1 MVEEDTVRMSV
12 QELKRVHVIR
22 QVMNKALRQR
32 EAGEVLG
39 LTTRQVRRL
48 VQRVRA
54 EGDAGLV
61 HRSRGT
67 PSHRQYPPALKGR
80 ALRLYAK
87 HYGDFGPTLA
97 AEKLAERH
105 GITLS
110 AETLR
115 GWLRAAGVTHFQR
128 RKRPHR
134 AWRARKAHVG
144 ELVQLDGSHHDWFE
158 GRGPRCVLM
167 AYIDDASSQVFARF
181 YAYEGTIPA
190 MDSFERYVRRYG
202 VPHSVY
208 TDNHTTYRAL
218 GEPTVAQQLAGEKPQ
233 SQFER
238 ALAELGVTVIHAH
251 SPQAKGRVERLFK
264 TLQDRLVKDLRLA
277 GLATIESANQFV
289 ETWLPR
295 YNGRFGVPP
304 AQPADLHRPRPA
316 RRDLDRSLCLKTT
329 RALRRDWTVAH
340 HGQLFQVETQIHTQT
355 VLVEEHLDGTM
366 RITHRGQPLRY
377 HAIPARPIRVIAS
390 TPPAVP
396 RRPVKPK
403 PTHPWHR
410 RILSDRHKTA
420 ATSMT

>member
-67 PSHRQYPPALKGR
+67 PSHRQYPPALKVR

-87 HYGDFGPTLA
+87 HYGDFGPTLV

-167 AYIDDASSQVFARF
+167 ADIDDASSRVYARF
-181 YAYEGTIPA
+181 YAYDGTIPA
-190 MDSFERYVRRYG
+190 MDSFMRYG
-202 VPHSVY
+202 QRDGIPLAIYADKHSPSQSSAPPTVDEQLAGV
-208 TDNHTTYRAL
+208 TPTSPCGRAL
-218 GEPTVAQQLAGEKPQ
+218 GE
-233 SQFER
+233 
-238 ALAELGVTVIHAH
+238 LGVELIPAH
-251 SPQAKGRVERLFK
+251 SPQAKGRVERLFIGRAHPN
-264 TLQDRLVKDLRLA
+264 TAHAHRR
-277 GLATIESANQFV
+277 GGSSCR
-289 ETWLPR
+289 PR
-295 YNGRFGVPP
+295 
-304 AQPADLHRPRPA
+304 APAD
-316 RRDLDRSLCLKTT
+316 
-329 RALRRDWTVAH
+329 V
-340 HGQLFQVETQIHTQT
+340 
-355 VLVEEHLDGTM
+355 
-366 RITHRGQPLRY
+366 
-377 HAIPARPIRVIAS
+377 
-390 TPPAVP
+390 
-396 RRPVKPK
+396 
-403 PTHPWHR
+403 
-410 RILSDRHKTA
+410 
-420 ATSMT
+420 

>member
-1 MVEEDTVRMSV
+1 MVREETVQMSV

-22 QVMNKALRQR
+22 QAMNKALRQR

-39 LTTRQVRRL
+39 LTARQVRRL
-48 VQRVRA
+48 IQRVRA

-67 PSHRQYPPALKGR
+67 PSNRRYRPALKAR
-80 ALRLYAK
+80 VLRLYAK
-87 HYGDFGPTLA
+87 HYRDFGPTLA
-97 AEKLAERH
+97 AEKLAEQQ
-105 GITLS
+105 GIMLS

-115 GWLRAAGVTHFQR
+115 QWLRATGVTHFQR

-167 AYIDDASSQVFARF
+167 AYIDDASSRVCARF
-181 YAYEGTIPA
+181 YEYEGTIPA
-190 MDSFERYVRRYG
+190 RDSFERYVRRYG

-208 TDNHTTYRAL
+208 TDKHTTYCAL

-238 ALAELGVTVIHAH
+238 ALAELGVTVIPAH

-264 TLQDRLVKDLRLA
+264 TLQDRPVKDLRLA
-277 GLATIESANQFV
+277 GLATIEAANQFV

-295 YNGRFGVPP
+295 YNRRFAIQP
-304 AQPADLHRPRPA
+304 AQAADLHRPSPTA
-316 RRDLDRSLCLKTT
+316 RELDRMLCLKMT
-329 RALRRDWTVAH
+329 RVVRRDWTVAH
-340 HGQLFQVETQIHTQT
+340 HGQLFQIETQIHTQA
-355 VLVEEHLDGTM
+355 VLVEDHLDGTM

-377 HAIPARPIRVIAS
+377 HAITARPVRVMAP
-390 TPPAVP
+390 TPPAVAQ
-396 RRPVKPK
+396 RLVKPK

-410 RILSDRHKTA
+410 RIWSDRHKTA
-420 ATSMT
+420 ATPMR